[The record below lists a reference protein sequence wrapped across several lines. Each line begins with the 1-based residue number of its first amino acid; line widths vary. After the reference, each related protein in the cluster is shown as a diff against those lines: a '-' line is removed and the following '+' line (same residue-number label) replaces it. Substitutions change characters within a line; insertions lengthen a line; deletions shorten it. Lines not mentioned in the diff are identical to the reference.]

1 MKIVV
6 LSDTHIPLSA
16 KDLPD
21 KIYEDIK
28 SADLLLHAGDI
39 VSLGFFNKLK
49 GASSRFEAVCGNMDE
64 PELKKVLARKKIVKA
79 NKRTIGLIHGWGS
92 PLGIMD
98 IARREFQEEKPDI
111 IVFGHSHQSLCLQ
124 KDGIL
129 FFNPGSPTDKVFSSS
144 NSYGVITINDKI
156 EPRIIEV

>member
-6 LSDTHIPLSA
+6 LSDTHIPVSA
-16 KDLPD
+16 KDIPA

-39 VSLGFFNKLK
+39 VSLGFFNKLQ
-49 GASSRFEAVCGNMDE
+49 GISARLEAVCGNMDE
-64 PELKKVLARKKIVKA
+64 PPLRKMLSRKKIVKA

-92 PLGIMD
+92 PFGIME
-98 IARREFQEEKPDI
+98 IARKEFQDDNPDI
-111 IVFGHSHQSLCLQ
+111 IVFGHSHQSLCLE

-129 FFNPGSPTDKVFSSS
+129 FFNPGSPTDKVFASS
-144 NSYGVITINDKI
+144 NSYGIIMINDHIDAKI
-156 EPRIIEV
+156 INL

>member
-6 LSDTHIPLSA
+6 LSDTHIPVSA

-49 GASSRFEAVCGNMDE
+49 GISARIEAVCGNMDE
-64 PELKKVLARKKIVKA
+64 PELKKILSRKKIVKA

-92 PLGIMD
+92 PSGIME

-111 IVFGHSHQSLCLQ
+111 IIFGHSHQPVCLQ
-124 KDGIL
+124 KEGAL

-144 NSYGVITINDKI
+144 NSYGIIMINDHINAKI
-156 EPRIIEV
+156 ISL